1 MENKYYEDEIDL
13 YELWLAIKKRWKI
26 IFGIFCSIIV
36 LVAVLSCLITPVYKS
51 TFLVKVPII
60 TPDETKSLI
69 EVINNFLKERNYEK
83 LKNLLE
89 INEDIL
95 QNLKKINCQETKTQS
110 VIIEIQTTQKEK
122 IPQISDALV
131 NYLNKNEYVA
141 KKLQIEREKLERQ
154 KNLLLSRLNE
164 MKILKKIALKK
175 IDKKDT
181 DIVGFNPMEIE
192 RNIISTE
199 IELYNT
205 EKSLKLLKGF
215 EKITEPFIPEKPF
228 KPKKRLMVAISGITA
243 FFFGVFLALFLEWI
257 DKFRQKRS

>member
-1 MENKYYEDEIDL
+1 MNYG
-13 YELWLAIKKRWKI
+13 WLLKKRWKI

-36 LVAVLSCLITPVYKS
+36 LVAVLSFLITPVYKS

-69 EVINNFLKERNYEK
+69 EVINNFLRERNYEK

-89 INEDIL
+89 INKDIL
-95 QNLKKINCQETKTQS
+95 QNLKKINCQATKTQS

-122 IPQISDALV
+122 IPQISDALI

-192 RNIISTE
+192 KSIIYTE
-199 IELYNT
+199 IQLQDT
-205 EKSLKLLKGF
+205 EKNLKLLNGF
-215 EKITEPFIPEKPF
+215 EKITEPFIPEKPY
-228 KPKKRLMVAISGITA
+228 KPKRRSMVIIAGIVA
-243 FFFGVFLALFLEWI
+243 FFIGTFLAFFLEWTEKAKYKI
-257 DKFRQKRS
+257 HS